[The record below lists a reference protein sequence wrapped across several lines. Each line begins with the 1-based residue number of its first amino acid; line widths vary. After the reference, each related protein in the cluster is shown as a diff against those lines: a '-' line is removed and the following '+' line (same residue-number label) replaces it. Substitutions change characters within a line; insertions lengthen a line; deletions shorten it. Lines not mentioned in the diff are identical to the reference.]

1 MGWYVFAEEAPIM
14 QAEEIRSFLLKYESG
29 SHTEVEH
36 QAFREWLKTAP
47 MEEATAVAEEYKI
60 LIESRKLKPADP
72 ELVSQIEAALNQYE
86 LGKTTPYTPASG
98 GYDGKVI
105 HLKTFRKIA
114 VAASIILAMGLGT
127 YFLFFNKPTA
137 QAEIVKGEI
146 PQDVKAPDGTKAIIT
161 LADGRIIPID
171 SLTSIDQSSVKL
183 TRTTNGNIIYSG
195 STSKVVYN
203 TLSNPKGSK
212 VIDMTL
218 SDGSHVWL
226 NAGSSM
232 VFPIAFNGDYRKVF
246 ITGEA
251 YLEVAHNAAK
261 PFIVN
266 ANNKG
271 EIEVLGTRFNVNA
284 YDDEDALC
292 TTLLE
297 GKVKFTKTTL
307 SLPGSDFVVLSP
319 GQQSVLSKSGL
330 QMKNNVDVDGV
341 MAWKNGL
348 FNFNNS
354 NLEMV
359 MRQLA
364 RWYDV
369 EVVYQGEIPQRNFG
383 GEMQRDLNLSEVL
396 KILETNQVHFRIEG
410 KRLIVLP

>member
-1 MGWYVFAEEAPIM
+1 M
-14 QAEEIRSFLLKYESG
+14 QPEEIKSFLSKYKAGTYSE
-29 SHTEVEH
+29 EEH
-36 QAFREWLKTAP
+36 QAFRDWLKTASI
-47 MEEATAVAEEYKI
+47 EEAAAIAEEYKFI
-60 LIESRKLKPADP
+60 FESRKMNPANP

-98 GYDGKVI
+98 GYRGKVVR
-105 HLKTFRKIA
+105 LKTIRKIA
-114 VAASIILAMGLGT
+114 VAASIILVIGLGT
-127 YFLFFNKPTA
+127 YFLFFNKLKEEP
-137 QAEIVKGEI
+137 EIVKTEV
-146 PQDVKAPDGTKAIIT
+146 PQDVKAPDGTKAMIT

-171 SLTSIDQSSVKL
+171 SLTSIDQSNVKL
-183 TRTTNGNIIYSG
+183 TKTANGNIIYSG
-195 STSKVVYN
+195 STSKIVYN
-203 TLSNPKGSK
+203 TLSNPRGSK

-284 YDDEDALC
+284 YDDEDALR

-307 SLPGSDFVVLSP
+307 SLPSSDFVVLSP
-319 GQQSVLSKSGL
+319 GQQSVLSKTGL
-330 QMKNNVDVDGV
+330 QMKNNVDMDGV

-369 EVVYQGEIPQRNFG
+369 EVVYQGSVPKRNFG

-410 KRLIVLP
+410 KKLIVLP